1 MVLDILLYAA
11 AVLELTSIIVKLLT
25 NIMKLQSQGHE
36 LMSRDELETE
46 VSFVQKSSSIR
57 KALLNI

>member
-25 NIMKLQSQGHE
+25 NIMKL
-36 LMSRDELETE
+36 
-46 VSFVQKSSSIR
+46 
-57 KALLNI
+57 